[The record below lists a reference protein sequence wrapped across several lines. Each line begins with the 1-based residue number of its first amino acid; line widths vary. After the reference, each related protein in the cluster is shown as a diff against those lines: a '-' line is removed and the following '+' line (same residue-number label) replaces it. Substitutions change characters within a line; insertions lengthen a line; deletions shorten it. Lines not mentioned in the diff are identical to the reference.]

1 MEEICDD
8 FKSKNK
14 PPKGAMLP
22 AEHGARYPI
31 AESLMSRSMSASGTT
46 A

>member
-1 MEEICDD
+1 MEQICDD

-22 AEHGARYPI
+22 AAVGAI
-31 AESLMSRSMSASGTT
+31 AKDPNLKLETQQ
-46 A
+46 